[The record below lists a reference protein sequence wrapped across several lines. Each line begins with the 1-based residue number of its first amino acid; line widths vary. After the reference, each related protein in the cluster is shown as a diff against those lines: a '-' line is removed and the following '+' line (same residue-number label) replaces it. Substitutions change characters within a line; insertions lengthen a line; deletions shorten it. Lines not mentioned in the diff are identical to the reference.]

1 MGSNK
6 RHKAEKS
13 RDTKKK
19 RHRSRSRSYTPDR
32 EKSEKHRHHKKH
44 RRKERKDY
52 DSDVEIVNA
61 PPPPKISKSS
71 HPSTPPPPE
80 ISKQRSPSP
89 VKGGASQVSLS
100 IEETNKLRAK
110 LGLKPLEVDNNTPK
124 EDPNKIKDDLG
135 EFYHK
140 PALNNNEKAKML
152 DQLDEEFGIG
162 NLVKEEIHSARNTA
176 YTEKD
181 LKGLKVEHNIETLEE
196 GKTVILTLKDQEVL
210 NENDDLLVNVN
221 MIDNERYKR
230 SVLNK
235 TKKSTYDPYADENF
249 DEYGFSKST
258 VLEKYD
264 EEIDGEKKDN
274 FVLGSNNVEVK
285 RRQVETVKQRLANK
299 RLESLQMAEP
309 KLASE
314 YYNEEELAKFKKPK
328 KKIRKIRKKLKAD
341 DLVPVDND
349 YLRDLGTP
357 TEDLTG
363 VKLEED
369 DKELELQ
376 LALKKAQRLK
386 EGHPAGMQKTIETLK
401 QEILSAEENQAGNI
415 VLNSTAEF
423 CRTLDENI
431 SEPVIMEAAIL
442 DAEPSLGQ
450 GVGGALQLAMSKGYL
465 QKEDSNRPSASRF
478 AHLQAQNYS
487 IEDKTYGD
495 DDKFGRRDRFNGPTS
510 DFKEKDGFKPNVKL
524 EYIDDDG
531 HVLSAKEAF
540 RYLSHK
546 FHGKGP
552 GKNKVEKRMKKAEQ
566 EVLMKRMSSTD
577 TPLGTL
583 NLLQAKQK
591 ETQSPYIVLSGS
603 KQMQTTSI
611 AKPKH

>member
-6 RHKAEKS
+6 RHKTEKS
-13 RDTKKK
+13 RDAKKK

-52 DSDVEIVNA
+52 DSDGKRN
-61 PPPPKISKSS
+61 
-71 HPSTPPPPE
+71 
-80 ISKQRSPSP
+80 
-89 VKGGASQVSLS
+89 
-100 IEETNKLRAK
+100 
-110 LGLKPLEVDNNTPK
+110 
-124 EDPNKIKDDLG
+124 
-135 EFYHK
+135 EFDS
-140 PALNNNEKAKML
+140 AKML

-162 NLVKEEIHSARNTA
+162 NLVKEEIYTARNTA

-181 LKGLKVEHNIETLEE
+181 LKGLKVEHNLETFEE

-235 TKKSTYDPYADENF
+235 IKKPTYDPYADENF
-249 DEYGFSKST
+249 DEYGFPKNKI
-258 VLEKYD
+258 LEKYD

-274 FVLGSNNVEVK
+274 FVLGTNNVVEFK
-285 RRQVETVKQRLANK
+285 RRQIETVKQRLANK
-299 RLESLQMAEP
+299 KLETLQMTEP

-328 KKIRKIRKKLKAD
+328 KKIRKIRTKKKLKAD

-349 YLRDLGTP
+349 YLRDLGSRRRKKPEDSKDNDTLDVDDLEAP
-357 TEDLTG
+357 AEDLTG
-363 VKLEED
+363 IKLEED

-376 LALKKAQRLK
+376 LALKKTQRLK
-386 EGHPAGMQKTIETLK
+386 EGHLAGIQKTIETIK
-401 QEILSAEENQAGNI
+401 HEILNSEENQSGNI

-423 CRTLDENI
+423 CRTLGDIPTYGLAGNREENGQELMDFEMDGIKEEPPANEEEDDGRGAWNTVHLDENI
-431 SEPVIMEAAIL
+431 SEPVVMEAAIL
-442 DAEPSLGQ
+442 DAEPSLGH
-450 GVGGALQLAMSKGYL
+450 GVGGALKLAMSKGYL

-510 DFKEKDGFKPNVKL
+510 DFKEKEGFKPNVKL

-531 HVLSAKEAF
+531 HVLCAKEAF

-603 KQMQTTSI
+603 KQMQTTTI
-611 AKPKH
+611 AKTKH